1 MTPSRYGE
9 AALPLRGEV
18 WDVRF
23 PAPVNRHPAV
33 VLTANVL
40 RRRLSSVTVV
50 VVTGTAGPAAT
61 HIPLDADAGVDLYAV
76 SFANAT
82 DVHTVPLS
90 RFVKRRGLLSAAE
103 LQRVGVAV
111 RLVLDLN

>member
-1 MTPSRYGE
+1 M
-9 AALPLRGEV
+9 RGEV

-50 VVTGTAGPAAT
+50 VVTGTAGPPAT
-61 HIPLDADAGVDLYAV
+61 HIALDADAGVDRYAV

-82 DVHTVPLS
+82 DIHTVPLS
-90 RFVKRRGLLSAAE
+90 RFVSRRGLLSAEE
-103 LQRVGVAV
+103 LHRLGAAV
-111 RLVLDLN
+111 RLVLDLS